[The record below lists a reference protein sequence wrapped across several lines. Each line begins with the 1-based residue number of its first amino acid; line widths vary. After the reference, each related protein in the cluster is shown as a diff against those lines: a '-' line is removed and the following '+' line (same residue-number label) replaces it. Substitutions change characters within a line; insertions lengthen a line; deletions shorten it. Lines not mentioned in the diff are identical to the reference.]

1 MKSWKLSENATEE
14 ERFKLQVLA
23 REQIKLKLLN
33 DIRFD
38 IEVCKIEGWEYK
50 EFLKDLH
57 SLISEFLR

>member
-14 ERFKLQVLA
+14 ERFKLQILA

>member
-1 MKSWKLSENATEE
+1 MKSWKLNENATEE

>member
-33 DIRFD
+33 EIRFD

>member
-14 ERFKLQVLA
+14 ERFKLQILA

-33 DIRFD
+33 DIRFN

>member
-33 DIRFD
+33 DIRCD

>member
-14 ERFKLQVLA
+14 ERLKLQVLA

-38 IEVCKIEGWEYK
+38 IEVCKIEDWEYK

>member
-33 DIRFD
+33 DIRLD

>member
-1 MKSWKLSENATEE
+1 MKNWKLSENATEE